1 LLLTQEKYATEL
13 LAKAGMKDCT
23 TSPTPLSSS
32 EKLSL
37 TDGSTI
43 GSNDVAQCRSIVGAL
58 QYLTLTKPD
67 ISYSVNKICQYFT
80 CSYNC
85 TLDGC
90 QKNFPLCLGTLK
102 VGLTFQ

>member
-37 TDGSTI
+37 ANGSPV
-43 GSNDVAQCRSIVGAL
+43 GSNNVTQCRSIVGAF
-58 QYLTLTKPD
+58 QYLTLTK
-67 ISYSVNKICQYFT
+67 SVSIYLHAPT
-80 CSYNC
+80 
-85 TLDGC
+85 TAH
-90 QKNFPLCLGTLK
+90 
-102 VGLTFQ
+102 